1 MKFIQSFKIFESV
14 ESYDFKYEGKDGPNS
29 IYKLKDEFGNNFIV
43 EISRHPQ
50 NEVELI
56 YLVENDGKWS
66 FKEVKTN
73 IWRLT
78 ETIIGKILNDFL
90 SKNEWVESVKIVGVG
105 KKMEK
110 DAITQRT
117 KLYWRY
123 LNNNPIPGWNIDKY
137 GNEIYLYKI

>member
-1 MKFIQSFKIFESV
+1 MKHLLRFQLFEAI
-14 ESYDFKYEGKDGPNS
+14 ESYDFTYQGQDGPYW
-29 IYKLKDEFGNNFIV
+29 IYLLDDDFGNQFKV
-43 EISRHPQ
+43 EISRHPE

-56 YLVENDGKWS
+56 YLVKDGDNWTY
-66 FKEVKTN
+66 KEVKTN

-90 SKNEWVESVKIVGVG
+90 SKNEWVETVKIVGLG
-105 KKMEK
+105 KTTEK
-110 DAITQRT
+110 EAITQRT

-123 LNNNPIPGWNIDKY
+123 LNNNPMRGWELDRY

>member
-1 MKFIQSFKIFESV
+1 MKHLIKFKIFESV
-14 ESYDFKYEGKDGPNS
+14 QSYDFTYEGQEGTS
-29 IYKLKDEFGNNFIV
+29 WVYLLKDEFENQFKV
-43 EISRHPQ
+43 EISRRPE

-56 YLVENDGKWS
+56 YLVKSGDNWTY
-66 FKEVKTN
+66 KEVKTN
-73 IWRLT
+73 IWKLT

-90 SKNEWVESVKIVGVG
+90 NRNDWVESVKIVGLG
-105 KKMEK
+105 KNTEK

-123 LNNNPIPGWNIDKY
+123 LSNNPIQGWELDKY

>member
-1 MKFIQSFKIFESV
+1 MKHLIKFKIFESV
-14 ESYDFKYEGKDGPNS
+14 QSYDFTYEGQEGTS
-29 IYKLKDEFGNNFIV
+29 WVYLLKDEFENQFKV
-43 EISRHPQ
+43 EISRRPE

-56 YLVENDGKWS
+56 YLVKSGDNWTY
-66 FKEVKTN
+66 KEVKTN
-73 IWRLT
+73 IWKLT

-90 SKNEWVESVKIVGVG
+90 SKNEWVETVKIIGLG
-105 KKMEK
+105 KNTEK

-123 LNNNPIPGWNIDKY
+123 LSNNPIQGWELDKY

>member
-1 MKFIQSFKIFESV
+1 MKFIQSFKLFESIQP
-14 ESYDFKYEGKDGPNS
+14 YDFTYEGQDGTYW
-29 IYKLKDEFGNNFIV
+29 IYLLNDEFENQFKV
-43 EISRHPQ
+43 EISRHPE
-50 NEVELI
+50 NEIELI
-56 YLVENDGKWS
+56 YLVKDGENWTY
-66 FKEVKTN
+66 KEVKTN

-90 SKNEWVESVKIVGVG
+90 SKNEWVETVKIVGLG
-105 KKMEK
+105 KNTEK

-123 LNNNPIPGWNIDKY
+123 LSNNPIQGWELDKY